1 MHQVF
6 VLFSHSSDMDSSGSE
21 SVISE
26 SSNVSSRSNSRL
38 GDSNVMSHGRTHNRR
53 KRRVCFLINHIEC
66 DVMWCVVLCCGVVG
80 VLWCGVVWCGLVWC
94 GVVGVVWCDVVW
106 CGVVWWVW
114 CGVVWYVVLCCVV
127 ICCELLS
134 CLDELTKLTVIIL
147 RINLFPR
154 SQCEE
159 LPRKWSKY
167 RKQQWKEDSLQQ
179 SISF

>member
-66 DVMWCVVLCCGVVG
+66 DVMWCDVMCCVVLWCGGCVV
-80 VLWCGVVWCGLVWC
+80 VWCGVVWFGLMWCGGCGVMWCSVVWC
-94 GVVGVVWCDVVW
+94 GVVGVVWC
-106 CGVVWWVW
+106 GVI
-114 CGVVWYVVLCCVV
+114 CCVVLCCDMLWIV
-127 ICCELLS
+127 ELFRWVDKVNS
-134 CLDELTKLTVIIL
+134 HHSKNQFV
-147 RINLFPR
+147 
-154 SQCEE
+154 SQKSV
-159 LPRKWSKY
+159 RRTSK
-167 RKQQWKEDSLQQ
+167 KMK
-179 SISF
+179 

>member
-66 DVMWCVVLCCGVVG
+66 DVMWCDVMWCDVMCCVVLCCVV
-80 VLWCGVVWCGLVWC
+80 VWCGVVWFDVVWC
-94 GVVGVVWCDVVW
+94 GVVWCDVVW
-106 CGVVWWVW
+106 CGGCGVVW
-114 CGVVWYVVLCCVV
+114 CGVICCVVLCCVV

-134 CLDELTKLTVIIL
+134 CWDELTKLTK
-147 RINLFPR
+147 
-154 SQCEE
+154 S
-159 LPRKWSKY
+159 
-167 RKQQWKEDSLQQ
+167 
-179 SISF
+179 SF